1 MESSTAD
8 LNVLSYA
15 QINRAPF
22 SQVGLVG
29 LGWVERRRGLE
40 NRLQKWRSR
49 RGRACPV
56 LGSAVLRTVV
66 SGLENNHAVS
76 QQL

>member
-1 MESSTAD
+1 M
-8 LNVLSYA
+8 
-15 QINRAPF
+15 
-22 SQVGLVG
+22 GLVG
-29 LGWVERRRGLE
+29 LGRVERRRGLE